1 MRISDWSSDG
11 CFSDLTEQAVE
22 PLAGDGGIGEDEAA
36 AVVAVELGDGAVEA
50 VAGEID
56 LAAAPCERA
65 VDRRWR
71 RGRLFDR
78 RIVGDE
84 AARPGP
90 EPAAMPPGAGGPDL
104 ALAFGH
110 EDVGPA
116 RPPPST
122 EERRV
127 GKEGGRAC
135 RSRCASLK

>member
-22 PLAGDGGIGEDEAA
+22 PLAGDGGIGDDEAA

-71 RGRLFDR
+71 RGRMFDR

-90 EPAAMPPGAGGPDL
+90 EPEDRKSTRLNSSQQSPPRMPSSAW
-104 ALAFGH
+104 
-110 EDVGPA
+110 
-116 RPPPST
+116 
-122 EERRV
+122 
-127 GKEGGRAC
+127 
-135 RSRCASLK
+135 